1 MEKLRINETPVRTS
15 RNFLIN
21 NIEVELEMPEKIAEF
36 KNVQIIRET
45 SNTEKDASQTKG
57 ISETK
62 IENNTSNEPL
72 TYGIGKIVEQ
82 LNYETANS
90 KIKIQ
95 TSTKKETIKI
105 IYDFDNSNLNLIN
118 QIEIIANGNTNVIIE
133 YKSKTS
139 EKCFHNGIIRTIAKE
154 NAQLN
159 VTIVNLLNE
168 ESNNFEAIENKLEKD
183 SKVNYTIIDIGAKTS
198 VSNYYSNIIGENAQN
213 DLKSIYLGI
222 NNQKKDLNYIA
233 ELKGEK
239 TNIDIDV
246 QGALKDEA
254 KKNFKGTID
263 FKKGAKKAK
272 GNENEYCML
281 LSNKAK
287 SIALPMLLCTEEDV
301 EGNHSTASG
310 KVDEKELFYIMT
322 RGISYKEAV
331 KLIVKSKFNKIIE
344 KISDED
350 LKSEILNE
358 IDKRLD

>member
-1 MEKLRINETPVRTS
+1 MEKLKVNDTPVRTA
-15 RNFLIN
+15 RNFKIN
-21 NIEVELEMPEKIAEF
+21 NIEVELDLPEKIAEF
-36 KNVQIIRET
+36 KNVEIINDKSIIDSDV
-45 SNTEKDASQTKG
+45 SNT
-57 ISETK
+57 
-62 IENNTSNEPL
+62 PL
-72 TYGIGKIVEQ
+72 TYGTGKILEE

-95 TSTKKETIKI
+95 TSNKKEDIRI
-105 IYDFDNSNLNLIN
+105 RYNFDDNNVNLIN
-118 QIEIIANGNTNVIIE
+118 QIEIIANGDTNVIIE
-133 YKSKTS
+133 YKSQTS
-139 EKCFHNGIIRTIAKE
+139 LKCLHNGIIRAIANE
-154 NAQLN
+154 NAKLD

-168 ESNNFEAIENKLEKD
+168 NSDNFEAIENRLEKN
-183 SKVNYTIIDIGAKTS
+183 SKVNYTIIDIGGKTS
-198 VSNYYSNIIGENAQN
+198 VSNYYSNIIGENADN

-222 NNQKKDLNYIA
+222 GEQRKDINYIA
-233 ELKGEK
+233 ELRGTK

-263 FKKGAKKAK
+263 FKKGSKKAK

-281 LSNKAK
+281 LSDKAK

-310 KVDEKELFYIMT
+310 KVDEKQLFYIMT
-322 RGISYKEAV
+322 RSISYKEAV

-344 KISDED
+344 RISDEE
-350 LKSEILNE
+350 LKNEILSE

>member
-1 MEKLRINETPVRTS
+1 MEKLKVNDTPVRTA
-15 RNFLIN
+15 RNFKIN
-21 NIEVELEMPEKIAEF
+21 NIEVELDLPEKIAEF
-36 KNVQIIRET
+36 KNVEIIKDKSIIDSEV
-45 SNTEKDASQTKG
+45 SNTS
-57 ISETK
+57 
-62 IENNTSNEPL
+62 L
-72 TYGIGKIVEQ
+72 TYGTGKILEE

-95 TSTKKETIKI
+95 TINKKEDIRI
-105 IYDFDNSNLNLIN
+105 RYNFDDNNVNLIN
-118 QIEIIANGNTNVIIE
+118 QIEIIANGDTNVIIE
-133 YKSKTS
+133 YKSQTTQ
-139 EKCFHNGIIRTIAKE
+139 KCLHNGIIRTIVNE
-154 NAQLN
+154 NAKLN

-168 ESNNFEAIENKLEKD
+168 NSDNFEAIENRLEKN
-183 SKVNYTIIDIGAKTS
+183 SKVNYTIIDIGGKTS
-198 VSNYYSNIIGENAQN
+198 VSNYYSNIIGENADN

-222 NNQKKDLNYIA
+222 GEQRKDINYIA
-233 ELKGEK
+233 ELRGTK

-263 FKKGAKKAK
+263 FKKGSKKAK

-281 LSNKAK
+281 LSDKAK

-310 KVDEKELFYIMT
+310 KVDEKQLFYIMT

-344 KISDED
+344 RISDEE
-350 LKSEILNE
+350 LKNEILSE

>member
-1 MEKLRINETPVRTS
+1 MEKLKVNDTPVRTA
-15 RNFLIN
+15 RNFKIN
-21 NIEVELEMPEKIAEF
+21 NIEVELDLPEKIAEF
-36 KNVQIIRET
+36 KNVEIINDKSIIDSDV
-45 SNTEKDASQTKG
+45 SNT
-57 ISETK
+57 
-62 IENNTSNEPL
+62 PL
-72 TYGIGKIVEQ
+72 TYGTGKILEE

-95 TSTKKETIKI
+95 TSNKKEDIRI
-105 IYDFDNSNLNLIN
+105 RYNFDDNNVNLIN
-118 QIEIIANGNTNVIIE
+118 QIEIVANGDTNVIIE
-133 YKSKTS
+133 YKSQTS
-139 EKCFHNGIIRTIAKE
+139 QKWIHNGIIRAIANE
-154 NAQLN
+154 NAKLN

-168 ESNNFEAIENKLEKD
+168 NSDNFEAIENRLEKN
-183 SKVNYTIIDIGAKTS
+183 SKVNYTIIDIGGKTS
-198 VSNYYSNIIGENAQN
+198 VSNYYSNIIGENADN

-222 NNQKKDLNYIA
+222 GEQRKDINYIA
-233 ELKGEK
+233 ELRETK
-239 TNIDIDV
+239 TNRDIDV

-263 FKKGAKKAK
+263 FKKGSKKAK

-281 LSNKAK
+281 LSDKAK

-310 KVDEKELFYIMT
+310 KVDEKQLFYIMT

-344 KISDED
+344 RISDEE
-350 LKSEILNE
+350 LKNEILSE

>member
-1 MEKLRINETPVRTS
+1 MEKLRVNDTPVRTA

-21 NIEVELEMPEKIAEF
+21 NIEIELVMPEKIAEF
-36 KNVQIIRET
+36 KNIEIINNG
-45 SNTEKDASQTKG
+45 SIIDNQT
-57 ISETK
+57 T
-62 IENNTSNEPL
+62 NQAL
-72 TYGIGKIVEQ
+72 TYGTGKILEE

-90 KIKIQ
+90 KIRIQ
-95 TSTKKETIKI
+95 TSNKKENIRI
-105 IYDFDNSNLNLIN
+105 RYNFDDNNLNLIN
-118 QIEIIANGNTNVIIE
+118 QIEIIANGDTNVIIE
-133 YKSKTS
+133 YKSQTS
-139 EKCFHNGIIRTIAKE
+139 QKCLHNGIIRTIANE
-154 NAQLN
+154 NAKLN

-168 ESNNFEAIENKLEKD
+168 DSDNFEAIENRLEKN
-183 SKVNYTIIDIGAKTS
+183 SKVNYTIIDIGGKTS
-198 VSNYYSNIIGENAQN
+198 ISNYYSNIIGENADN

-222 NNQKKDLNYIA
+222 GEQRKDINYIA
-233 ELKGEK
+233 ELRGIK

-246 QGALKDEA
+246 QGALKDSA

-263 FKKGAKKAK
+263 FKKGSKKAK

-281 LSNKAK
+281 LSDKAK

-310 KVDEKELFYIMT
+310 KVDEKQLFYIMT

-344 KISDED
+344 RIADEE
-350 LKSEILNE
+350 LKSEILSE

>member
-1 MEKLRINETPVRTS
+1 MEKLKVNDTPVRTA
-15 RNFLIN
+15 RNFKIN
-21 NIEVELEMPEKIAEF
+21 NIEVELETPEKIAEF
-36 KNVQIIRET
+36 KNVEIINEKST
-45 SNTEKDASQTKG
+45 IDSEVSNL
-57 ISETK
+57 
-62 IENNTSNEPL
+62 PL
-72 TYGIGKIVEQ
+72 TYGNGKILEE

-90 KIKIQ
+90 KIRIQ
-95 TSTKKETIKI
+95 TSSKKENIKI
-105 IYDFDNSNLNLIN
+105 RYNFNNDNLNLIN
-118 QIEIIANGNTNVIIE
+118 QIEIIATGDTNVIIE
-133 YKSKTS
+133 YKSQTTQ
-139 EKCFHNGIIRTIAKE
+139 KCLHNGIIRTIANE
-154 NAQLN
+154 NAKLN

-168 ESNNFEAIENKLEKD
+168 ESDNFEAIENKLEKN
-183 SKVNYTIIDIGAKTS
+183 SKVNYTIIDIGGKTS
-198 VSNYYSNIIGENAQN
+198 VSNYYSNIIGENADN

-222 NNQKKDLNYIA
+222 GEQRKDINYIA
-233 ELKGEK
+233 ELRGTK

-263 FKKGAKKAK
+263 FKKGSKKAK

-281 LSNKAK
+281 LSDKAK

-310 KVDEKELFYIMT
+310 KVDEKQLFYIMT

-344 KISDED
+344 RISDED
-350 LKSEILNE
+350 LKEEVLSE